1 MYEYLKKLF
10 FFFLLFPII
19 IILLT
24 SSCQNVKSHNQSSNA
39 QNGVIDLR
47 NWNFQKDGPVNLK
60 GQWEFY
66 WKKHIPPNEFMN
78 KDPDFVAQYIDA
90 PGIWNN
96 FIKDG
101 EKISGKGF
109 ATYRLRVLSGKNK
122 RFFSLKFLDM
132 ATAFRAYV
140 DEDLLVSNGIPGE
153 TAEQTTPLY
162 APTVVTFEN
171 TSEAFDIIIHVSNFH
186 HWQGG
191 MWEPVLLGNPS
202 QLKSMREKQLVIS
215 SFLFGTICIMGF
227 YHIGL
232 FWSRQKDK
240 FSLYFGLFCLLIAI
254 RIITTGERYIVTLL
268 PAFDYLILIKIIY
281 LSFYMCILFFLMY
294 SSELFKEHVSPKLVK
309 IVIVIC
315 FIFSLLVL
323 FTTPRFF
330 TRTMP
335 VYQVLTLL
343 FLLYGIFTLCFA
355 VQKKQQGALVF
366 LAGFLVLAITAVN
379 DILYT
384 RQIITTG
391 HFAPFGLFIFI
402 FSQSFIISQ
411 RFSQAFIT
419 IEKQSKKLKEEILEK
434 QRIENHLKK
443 SEEKYR
449 TILESIEEAYYE
461 VDIAGNFTF
470 FNSSLSRI
478 LGYSKDELTGMN
490 NRQYMDA
497 ETARKVFNAYNL
509 VYTTKKPYKSFDWE
523 LIRKDGS
530 KSFVEASVSLRID
543 LKGREIGFK
552 GVVRDITEQ
561 RKIEAQLVQAQKME
575 SVGRLAGGVAH
586 DYNNALSVIMGYTEL
601 AMASV
606 DTAGQLQADLNE
618 VLKAG
623 RRATDITRQL
633 LAFARKQTIAPIVLD
648 LNENVEN
655 ILKMLQRLIGEDI
668 DLAWLPMMGLGNIK
682 MDPSQIDQ
690 ILANLCVNAR
700 DAIKGVGKVTIE
712 TKNMV
717 FDKAYCADHA
727 GFKPGKFAQL
737 TVSDNGCGM
746 DKEILNNI
754 FEPFFTTKDLD
765 KGTGLG
771 LSMVYGIVKQ
781 NNGFINVYSEQ
792 GKGTAIKIYLPLHE
806 GESVVIQKEITQ
818 KSPQGSGETILVVE
832 DDLPIL
838 ELTQKILTDLGY
850 KVLVSDTPKG
860 AMGMAKERTGKIDLL
875 VTDVIMP
882 EMNGLELA
890 NNLQLLYPDLK
901 LIFMSGYTANAIAHH
916 GVLDKGVH
924 FIQKPFSKNDL
935 AKIVRKVLDDYN
947 KLIN

>member
-1 MYEYLKKLF
+1 LYEYLKKSF
-10 FFFLLFPII
+10 FSFLLLPVII
-19 IILLT
+19 IFLT
-24 SSCQNVKSHNQSSNA
+24 SSCQNVKSHNQSSSA
-39 QNGVIDLR
+39 EKGIIDLR
-47 NWNFQKDGPVNLK
+47 NWNFQKNGPVNLK

-78 KDPDFVAQYIDA
+78 KDPDFIAQYIYA

-96 FIKDG
+96 FIKNG
-101 EKISGKGF
+101 EKISGQGF

-122 RFFSLKFLDM
+122 RFLSLKLLDM
-132 ATAFRAYV
+132 ATAFRVYV
-140 DEDLLVSNGIPGE
+140 NGDLLVSNGIPGE
-153 TAEQTTPLY
+153 TAEQTTPFY

-191 MWEPVLLGNPS
+191 MWEPILLGNPS
-202 QLKSMREKQLVIS
+202 QLNSMREKQLVIS

-240 FSLYFGLFCLLIAI
+240 YSLYFGLFCLLIAI

-268 PAFDYLILIKIIY
+268 PAIDYLILIKIIY
-281 LSFYMCILFFLMY
+281 LSFYICVLFFLMY
-294 SSELFKEHVSPKLVK
+294 SSELFRGQVSPKIVK
-309 IVIVIC
+309 IVKVTC
-315 FIFSLLVL
+315 LIFSILVL

-335 VYQVLTLL
+335 VYQILTLL
-343 FLLYGIFTLCFA
+343 FLLYGIITICFA
-355 VQKKQQGALVF
+355 VLKKQQGALVF
-366 LAGFLVLAITAVN
+366 LAGFLILAITTVN
-379 DILYT
+379 DILYA

-391 HFAPFGLFIFI
+391 HFVPFGLFIFI

-411 RFSQAFIT
+411 RFSKAFIT
-419 IEKQSKKLKEEILEK
+419 IEKQSMELKGGILEK

-461 VDIAGNFTF
+461 VDIAGNLTF
-470 FNSSLSRI
+470 FNSSLSII
-478 LGYSKDELTGMN
+478 LGYSEDELMGMN
-490 NRQYMDA
+490 NRQYLD
-497 ETARKVFNAYNL
+497 EENARKVFIAYNL
-509 VYTTKKPYKSFDWE
+509 VYKTKNPYKAFDWE

-530 KSFVEASVSLRID
+530 RGYVETSVSLRVNS
-543 LKGREIGFK
+543 KGREIGFR
-552 GVVRDITEQ
+552 GIVRDITKQ

-601 AMASV
+601 AMANA
-606 DTAGQLQADLNE
+606 DPTGPLQADLNE

-648 LNENVEN
+648 LNESVEN
-655 ILKMLQRLIGEDI
+655 MLKMLRRLIGEDI
-668 DLAWLPMMGLGNIK
+668 DLAWLPMMDLGNIK

-700 DAIKGVGKVTIE
+700 DAIKGVGQVTIE

-717 FDKAYCADHA
+717 FDEAYCADHT
-727 GFKPGKFAQL
+727 GFSPGKFVLLA
-737 TVSDNGCGM
+737 VSDNGCGM

-754 FEPFFTTKDLD
+754 FEPFFTTKDLY

-781 NNGFINVYSEQ
+781 NKGFINVYSEQ
-792 GKGTAIKIYLPLHE
+792 DKGTTINIYLPLN
-806 GESVVIQKEITQ
+806 GGKPVVTQEEITQ
-818 KSPQGSGETILVVE
+818 KSPHGSGETILVVE

-838 ELTQKILTDLGY
+838 ELTQKILSGLGY
-850 KVLVSDTPKG
+850 TVLVSDTPKG
-860 AMGMAKERTGKIDLL
+860 AMRLAKEHTGEIILL
-875 VTDVIMP
+875 VTDMIMP

-890 NNLQLLYPDLK
+890 NSLQLFYPDLK
-901 LIFMSGYTANAIAHH
+901 LLFMSGYTANAIAHH

-924 FIQKPFSKNDL
+924 FIQKPFSKNEL
-935 AKIVRKVLDDYN
+935 AKIVRKVLN
-947 KLIN
+947 N